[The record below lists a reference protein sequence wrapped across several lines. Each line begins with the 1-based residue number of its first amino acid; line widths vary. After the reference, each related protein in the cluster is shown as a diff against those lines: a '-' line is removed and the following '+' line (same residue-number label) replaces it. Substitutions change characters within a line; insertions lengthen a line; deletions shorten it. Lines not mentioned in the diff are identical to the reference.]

1 MTGSPETKRD
11 ENVRRSDAAQTPS
24 SARVVIVDD
33 DPLFLE
39 SLEEFLKTAAFAV
52 TPFNSGQ
59 AALDYLLKPSGDD
72 ILLLDWKMPEMN
84 GIEVLR
90 RLRSAG
96 LQMPVIL
103 LTGLTEQIYE
113 EAALQGGA
121 IDFVEKSRGFSILL
135 KRMQLIL
142 LGIKARTGKSAG
154 ATGSALAGAVMHRG
168 PLELHKDAS
177 RAFWNGSELSLTVTE
192 YKMVEL
198 LVERA
203 GQFIRFRELYDVVH
217 GEGFVAGYGDKGFR
231 TNLRGFIKRIRQKF
245 REIDKNFDAIE
256 TYARF
261 GYRWHDNEG

>member
-1 MTGSPETKRD
+1 MGNENSRTNNRGETPP
-11 ENVRRSDAAQTPS
+11 N
-24 SARVVIVDD
+24 ARVVIVDD

-39 SLEEFLKTAAFAV
+39 SLEEFLKTAGLEVTAFS
-52 TPFNSGQ
+52 SGQ
-59 AALDYLLKPSGDD
+59 AALDHLLKPSGDD

-90 RLRSAG
+90 RIRSADV
-96 LQMPVIL
+96 QIPVIL
-103 LTGLTEQIYE
+103 LTGLTEQVYE

-142 LGIKARTGKSAG
+142 LGSKARAG
-154 ATGSALAGAVMHRG
+154 GGAAATRSTPGGAVLHRG

-177 RAFWNGSELSLTVTE
+177 RAFWSGSELSLTVTE
-192 YKMVEL
+192 YKMLEL

-261 GYRWHDNEG
+261 GYRWRDNEN